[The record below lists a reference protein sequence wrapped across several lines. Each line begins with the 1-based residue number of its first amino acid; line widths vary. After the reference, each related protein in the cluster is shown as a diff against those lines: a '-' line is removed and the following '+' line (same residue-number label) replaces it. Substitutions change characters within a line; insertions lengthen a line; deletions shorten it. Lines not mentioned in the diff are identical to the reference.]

1 MGTGTAATT
10 DLGQEKG
17 GKNVRGLNE
26 VRMLNL
32 MSRPLC
38 RREKI
43 SLLPP
48 FGLRKDF
55 GQTKEGM
62 PLGAL
67 EADGGGDASI
77 QRWRSSD
84 FHS

>member
-17 GKNVRGLNE
+17 GKGRAVSTKANAELDVRL
-26 VRMLNL
+26 
-32 MSRPLC
+32 LC

-43 SLLPP
+43 SLLLP

-67 EADGGGDASI
+67 KLMGGGDASI